1 MIAMSWN
8 EIEGMYSAASRER
21 PTFSA
26 NIGLGYENCK
36 KSNSYR

>member
-8 EIEGMYSAASRER
+8 EIEGMYLAASMPR

-26 NIGLGYENCK
+26 NIGLGYKNGTK
-36 KSNSYR
+36 DTFK